1 MAGTWVTE
9 TSYALGADVKG
20 DDVTF
25 SANDVYNCI
34 LAHISG
40 STTKPR
46 TGALWATYWEPTGFV
61 RMCNQCHLVY
71 KPDSRIYKNPNT
83 YCPRCGAKLREDIEG
98 LEPGDLEEVDQSG
111 SA

>member
-1 MAGTWVTE
+1 MAGTWVTG

-25 SANDVYNCI
+25 SANDIYNCI

-40 STTKPR
+40 ITTKPR

-71 KPDSRIYKNPNT
+71 KPDLRIYPKSDVE
-83 YCPRCGAKLREDIEG
+83 CPRCGSKLLKESEDVEKY
-98 LEPGDLEEVDQSG
+98 ER
-111 SA
+111 